1 MLTLQESS
9 ASLSV
14 RSLGESRGRKTLATV
29 KQSLAQTA
37 GPLEAGPDEELSAQ
51 LEMLPDARA
60 VSAVVSQLEPSDLRE
75 FAASIVN
82 IAVNYARRETSDIDA
97 VRLLNGWFASMEETI
112 AAAGELEEILSRRR
126 GSGSPASR

>member
-1 MLTLQESS
+1 M
-9 ASLSV
+9 
-14 RSLGESRGRKTLATV
+14 ATV

-112 AAAGELEEILSRRR
+112 AAGRRIGR
-126 GSGSPASR
+126 NTVQKTGLREPCE